1 MEQSRRDF
9 LFRTSCAALSAAAF
23 SSGVEHFG
31 LISALAEQNEPDDY
45 KALVCVFMGGGNDG
59 NNMVVPVDFTPSP
72 YSVYASLRSNLAI
85 PPPGDPGGLLPI
97 TPPSIGGSTFG
108 LHPNLSGLHTLWSQQ
123 KLAIACNVGPLV
135 QRLTREEYRAGGP
148 RPYQL
153 FSHSDQVAQWQ
164 TSRSDTRSQ
173 TGWGGRVSDRTA
185 FFNPPIPPLPMITSI
200 AGTTVFAVG
209 INARP
214 LAIAPAPTAL
224 NQVLVLSG
232 FNATPEA
239 LARRNSMDFL
249 RTVDRQATLI
259 RSASDVTGQ
268 TMQTMQAFGA
278 PFEDLTTVFPNTT
291 LGNQLRQVAR
301 VIKLN
306 KTRPELSMNR
316 QIFFC
321 SFGGFDTHNNQIVG
335 QGNLFTQLSQAM
347 SAFYNATV
355 ELGYSDRVTTFTL
368 SDFGRTLNPAAAGQP
383 NVGSDHGWGNH
394 GFIMGDAVLGGDF
407 YGVPGLNGTAYP
419 TLQLSGPDDT
429 DSRGRWIPT
438 AAVEQYAAT
447 LATWFGLPAG
457 DIATVFP
464 LIGRFPPGPDLG
476 FML

>member
-9 LFRTSCAALSAAAF
+9 LFRTGCAALSAAAF

-31 LISALAEQNEPDDY
+31 LISALAEQNEPTDY

-59 NNMVVPVDFTPSP
+59 NNMVIPNYTAG
-72 YSVYASLRSNLAI
+72 YEMYANARFNLAI
-85 PPPGDPGGLLPI
+85 PQDQLLSI
-97 TPPSIGGSTFG
+97 TPPSIGNPFG
-108 LHPNLSGLHTLWSQQ
+108 LHPNLSDFHTLWSQQ

-185 FFNPPIPPLPMITSI
+185 GFNPPSPPLPMITSI
-200 AGTTVFAVG
+200 AGTAVFAVG
-209 INARP
+209 ITSRP

-232 FNATPEA
+232 FNTSPEA
-239 LARRNSMDFL
+239 IARRNSMDFL

-259 RSASDVTGQ
+259 RSASDVTQQ
-268 TMQTMQAFGA
+268 TMQTREAFNA

-321 SFGGFDTHNNQIVG
+321 SFGGFDTHQNQIVG

-347 SAFYNATV
+347 KAFYDATV
-355 ELGYSDRVTTFTL
+355 EIGYPDRVTTFTL
-368 SDFGRTLNPAAAGQP
+368 SDFGRTLNPAGP
-383 NVGSDHGWGNH
+383 GLPSVGSDHGWGNH
-394 GFIMGDAVLGGDF
+394 AFIMGDAVRGGDF
-407 YGVPGLNGTAYP
+407 YGVPGLNGTVFP
-419 TLQLSGPDDT
+419 TLQNSGPDDT

-447 LATWFGLPAG
+447 LATWFGLTPA
-457 DIATVFP
+457 DVPLVFP
-464 LIGRFPPGPDLG
+464 LIGRFPPGNNLG
-476 FML
+476 FMM